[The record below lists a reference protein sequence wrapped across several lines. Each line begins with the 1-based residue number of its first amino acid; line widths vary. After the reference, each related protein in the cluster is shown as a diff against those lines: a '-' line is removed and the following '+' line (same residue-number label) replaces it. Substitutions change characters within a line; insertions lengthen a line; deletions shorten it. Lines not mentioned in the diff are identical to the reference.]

1 MKKTS
6 SITSSSVFNLTL
18 EHIQSNNFFPWNC
31 LWTPNVYRLVVQ
43 KVFLFRILGETSI
56 FTLPG
61 KVPLWQKYQNDVLRG
76 SMNTDVVP
84 YILKF
89 KSFFKNS
96 WSTMA
101 AWNHVGLLQSKSA
114 MIYLPK
120 KFCLIIIHT
129 NTIHILDMSCC
140 HKYQ

>member
-6 SITSSSVFNLTL
+6 SMTSSWVFNSILGHIPL
-18 EHIQSNNFFPWNC
+18 ENFCLWNC
-31 LWTPNVYRLVVQ
+31 LWTPNAYRLVAQ
-43 KVFLFRILGETSI
+43 KVFLFQILGETSI

>member
-1 MKKTS
+1 MDS
-6 SITSSSVFNLTL
+6 ECVQASSSKSISVP
-18 EHIQSNNFFPWNC
+18 NF
-31 LWTPNVYRLVVQ
+31 RRD
-43 KVFLFRILGETSI
+43 FL

-61 KVPLWQKYQNDVLRG
+61 KVPLRQKYQNDVLRG
-76 SMNTDVVP
+76 NMNTDVFP